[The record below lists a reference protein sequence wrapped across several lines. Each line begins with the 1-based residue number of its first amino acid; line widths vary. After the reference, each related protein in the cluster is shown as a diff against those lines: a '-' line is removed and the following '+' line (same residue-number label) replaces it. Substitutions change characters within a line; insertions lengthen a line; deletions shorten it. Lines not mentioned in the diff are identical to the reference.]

1 MYIFTVFNVYY
12 TLVGYITVN
21 VLYIQLHI
29 FIYKKTMYIML
40 YLSCVCFLV
49 WGLSFAWHWPL
60 GGSSLRPL
68 ACCHSLSSTSA
79 TTKGRGALDAVW
91 FTRSSFTPPCMSYSN
106 WPKPVLSYMRN
117 GARRA
122 ASSLVG
128 CCVYG
133 ANEQCASFQMIC
145 FQILLDCN

>member
-1 MYIFTVFNVYY
+1 MYIIFSWIYNSKCVIYPIIY
-12 TLVGYITVN
+12 
-21 VLYIQLHI
+21 I

-128 CCVYG
+128 RCVYG